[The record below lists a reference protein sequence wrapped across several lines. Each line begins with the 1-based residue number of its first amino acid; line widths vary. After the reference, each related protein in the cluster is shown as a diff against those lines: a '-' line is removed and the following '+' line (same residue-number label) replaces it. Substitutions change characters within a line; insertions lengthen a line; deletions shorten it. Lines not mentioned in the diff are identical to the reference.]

1 MWWCLSGHVLRWV
14 NYIVRLDPQN
24 VSSADTI
31 LSPAY
36 ILFLVLFLVGKWTVL
51 LFNLCEGN
59 HWSYYG
65 VSYFTYYSYLLN
77 GTTIS
82 MTAMS
87 SCCAKFDAVE
97 YKVYDSTQQTIF
109 KEEAFLHSYCR
120 CCLSSYVI
128 SCSFSRCSGDNDQR
142 AEDTH
147 VIREEEN
154 IGYLETC

>member
-97 YKVYDSTQQTIF
+97 YKVYDST
-109 KEEAFLHSYCR
+109 
-120 CCLSSYVI
+120 
-128 SCSFSRCSGDNDQR
+128 
-142 AEDTH
+142 
-147 VIREEEN
+147 
-154 IGYLETC
+154 